1 MKKLLVALA
10 STALMTACG
19 GGGGGG
25 TVIVSTP
32 TGPTVVSLT
41 HEQVANEFVR
51 RINNELGDLYMLD
64 LVKANTLQYDYIVV
78 YDYDYDAF
86 DAYYI
91 GDWAPGI
98 DLLDYLWANEGSFYY
113 DLIPVG
119 GNTYQDPLS
128 GILFEKQAATGKNL
142 GKLKAAKEAITV
154 KKQSEKLV
162 AKYGLSEEKAVDAAR
177 FAYKLKSS
185 AAGTYK
191 VSDYD
196 AFAKEF
202 VGSSISEFQADWK
215 DGNVVSLTN
224 RIQKASD
231 MTGMGMEGMNKMISE
246 MFMGQ

>member
-1 MKKLLVALA
+1 MKKLIIALA
-10 STALMTACG
+10 STAMLTACG

-25 TVIVSTP
+25 TVVVGTP
-32 TGPTVVSLT
+32 SGPAVVELT
-41 HEQVANEFVR
+41 HEQVANEFIR
-51 RINNELGDLYMLD
+51 RVNSELGDLYMLD

-78 YDYDYDAF
+78 YDHDYSAY

-91 GDWAPGI
+91 GDWAPGM
-98 DLLDYLWANEGSFYY
+98 DLLDYLWGFEDMFYY

-119 GNTYQDPLS
+119 GNTYQDPIT

-142 GKLKAAKEAITV
+142 GKLKAAKEAISV

-162 AKYGLSEEKAVDAAR
+162 AKYGLSTEKATEAAR
-177 FAYKLKSS
+177 FAYKLKTS

-215 DGNVVSLTN
+215 DGNAVSLAG

-231 MTGMGMEGMNKMISE
+231 MTGMGMEGMNKLIGE
-246 MFMGQ
+246 MFLNP